1 MTKREV
7 VNLSLCGHTGF
18 RALACEEEEEAAEE
32 EVDDKAQGTGDGGSG
47 EETRNKGR
55 LIRSLL
61 EILEKVAFFSETTR

>member
-7 VNLSLCGHTGF
+7 VNLSYCGHTGF
-18 RALACEEEEEAAEE
+18 RALACEEEEEAAEQ

-47 EETRNKGR
+47 EETPNAGR

-61 EILEKVAFFSETTR
+61 EILEKVDFVNETTR

>member
-7 VNLSLCGHTGF
+7 VNLGYCGHTGF
-18 RALACEEEEEAAEE
+18 RALACEEEEEAAEQ

-47 EETRNKGR
+47 EETPNAGR

-61 EILEKVAFFSETTR
+61 EKI